1 MLRKIII
8 VIIAITFLTMIL
20 DNIVITMIFQ
30 LYVDLYLLI
39 AMIIFSRNCLSIGM
53 VILKRGAKQSKIQ

>member
-39 AMIIFSRNCLSIGM
+39 AMIIFQGIVCQLEW
-53 VILKRGAKQSKIQ
+53 